1 MKNTLYSRSEYLAA
15 VKREKFRIKAVQVL
29 AVVVLLA
36 GWETAAQTGRLDAFI
51 VSSPVRMVKMLV
63 QMAHGDLMMHILY
76 TVGETAI
83 GFLLGVVLGFVTA
96 AAMWFFPF
104 FSRVATRFLVVLNS
118 LPKIALGPV
127 IIVWAGAGVR
137 AIITMAVAISLIVT
151 VMELSHGFES
161 TDRGLLTTVKSFGA
175 GRVESFLKI
184 VLPCNL
190 PVLFQSMKVNIGLS
204 LVGVI
209 AGEFLVSEA
218 GLGYLIVYAGQVFK
232 MDLVMMSVVLL
243 GFIAFVMYSAVSRL
257 EKTVTKFINH
267 I

>member
-1 MKNTLYSRSEYLAA
+1 MKNTVYTRSEYLAA
-15 VKREKFRIKAVQVL
+15 VRREKIRIKAVQVL
-29 AVVVLLA
+29 SVVLLLSL
-36 GWETAAQTGRLDAFI
+36 WELAAQLEMIDAFI
-51 VSSPVRMVKMLV
+51 VSSPVRMIKMFI
-63 QMAHGDLMMHILY
+63 QMSRSDLAVHVLY
-76 TVGETAI
+76 TVGETLI
-83 GFLLGVVLGFVTA
+83 GFGMGVFIGFFIATA
-96 AAMWFFPF
+96 LWFSPF
-104 FSRVATRFLVVLNS
+104 LSSVFAPFLVVLNS

-127 IIVWAGAGVR
+127 IIVWAGAGAS

-151 VMELSHGFES
+151 VMELSQGFNT
-161 TDRGLLTTVKSFGA
+161 TDSGLLTTVKSFGA
-175 GRVESFLKI
+175 TRWESFCKI

-209 AGEFLVSEA
+209 AGEFLVSRA

-243 GFIAFVMYSAVSRL
+243 GVIAFVMYSAVSRL
-257 EKTVTKFINH
+257 EKVVVKLINH